1 MRSLSKLVNYF
12 TSVYSNSP
20 KFNNSLYHFL
30 KLFYERSAKS
40 HKSHSLLGNVF
51 KNSKWTNYKIQ
62 NIKISFLNSFIRI
75 SLLSFVLLLFIIT
88 YKQNVLLLVELLYN
102 TIYLLIRDIL
112 YDYVNLSISTVLV
125 LIYFFK
131 TYIVNYYIYL
141 LSPFKKNDFKKGKPT
156 KLRSKRKKLRTS
168 DSASTLSYYKNSNKI
183 DANHHNTISS
193 IFKIKNQLYWLTK
206 TNNNLYSSL
215 TNAFHLN
222 SKLILLNNHKSHN
235 LNYIYNLKSRSN
247 SVGLNLTKTEN
258 LNISTNVNYNKH
270 ISKKFY
276 DVTTFD
282 TILNSS
288 LNILKQTRWLTKNL
302 LVSDKFILHT
312 NFFTEYKKIVGT
324 NTTLSNLSNVN
335 VWASSNITKNANTQ
349 RIIPALYHSKNLN
362 FNNAQLINNF
372 DESRLW
378 LFKKIY
384 FNTIIRNAD
393 VVTAFNNKSNYNN
406 TTSYN
411 NNLLHSDFIK
421 KSISYNLLFLD
432 NTIGSKKTLDLNSF
446 SGISNSG
453 FTYNVLDY
461 NLLTDD
467 NIDNLINSFIVNTNN
482 LDSFNFYHNVYPV
495 NRFDILDINLKYI
508 N

>member
-1 MRSLSKLVNYF
+1 MRSLTKLVNYF

-40 HKSHSLLGNVF
+40 YKSYSLLGNVF

-62 NIKISFLNSFIRI
+62 NIKISFLNSFIKI
-75 SLLSFVLLLFIIT
+75 SLLSFVLVLFIVT
-88 YKQNVLLLVELLYN
+88 YKQNVSLLVELLYN
-102 TIYLLIRDIL
+102 TMYLLIRDIL

-131 TYIVNYYIYL
+131 TYVVNYYIYL

-156 KLRSKRKKLRTS
+156 KLRSKRKKIFIS
-168 DSASTLSYYKNSNKI
+168 DNASSLSYHKNNNKT
-183 DANHHNTISS
+183 DVNHHGTVSS
-193 IFKIKNQLYWLTK
+193 IFKIKNQLYWLSI
-206 TNNNLYSSL
+206 TNSNLYNSI
-215 TNAFHLN
+215 TTTFHLN
-222 SKLILLNNHKSHN
+222 SKLILLNNYKNQN
-235 LNYIYNLKSRSN
+235 LNYIYNLRNKSN
-247 SVGLNLTKTEN
+247 NLGLNLANTEN
-258 LNISTNVNYNKH
+258 LNVSTNVNYNKR

-276 DVTTFD
+276 DVTMFD

-324 NTTLSNLSNVN
+324 NTTLSNLSNYN
-335 VWASSNITKNANTQ
+335 VWASSNITKNPNTQ
-349 RIIPALYHSKNLN
+349 KIVPTLYNSKNLN

-393 VVTAFNNKSNYNN
+393 VVTAFNNKSNYFN
-406 TTSYN
+406 TSSYN
-411 NNLLHSDFIK
+411 NNLLYSDFIK
-421 KSISYNLLFLD
+421 KSMSYNLLFLD
-432 NTIGSKKTLDLNSF
+432 NTISSKKTLDLKSF

-453 FTYNVLDY
+453 FTYNILDY

-482 LDSFNFYHNVYPV
+482 LDSFNFYNNVYPIDQL
-495 NRFDILDINLKYI
+495 DILDINLKYI

>member
-1 MRSLSKLVNYF
+1 MRSLNKLVNYF

-40 HKSHSLLGNVF
+40 YKSYSLLGNVF

-62 NIKISFLNSFIRI
+62 NIKISFLNSFIKI
-75 SLLSFVLLLFIIT
+75 SLLSFVLLLLIVT
-88 YKQNVLLLVELLYN
+88 YKQNVSLLIELLYN

-131 TYIVNYYIYL
+131 TYVVNYYIYL

-156 KLRSKRKKLRTS
+156 KLRSKRKKLYIS
-168 DSASTLSYYKNSNKI
+168 DNASSLSDYRNNSKT
-183 DANHHNTISS
+183 DVNHHSTVSS
-193 IFKIKNQLYWLTK
+193 IFKIKNQLYWLSI
-206 TNNNLYSSL
+206 TNSNLYNSL
-215 TNAFHLN
+215 TTTFHLN
-222 SKLILLNNHKSHN
+222 SKLILLNNYKNQN
-235 LNYIYNLKSRSN
+235 LNYIYNLRNKSN
-247 SVGLNLTKTEN
+247 NLGLNLANTEN
-258 LNISTNVNYNKH
+258 LNVSTNVNYNKR

-276 DVTTFD
+276 DVTMFD

-324 NTTLSNLSNVN
+324 NTTLSNLSNAN
-335 VWASSNITKNANTQ
+335 VWASSNITKNYNTQ
-349 RIIPALYHSKNLN
+349 KIVPTLYHSKNLN

-393 VVTAFNNKSNYNN
+393 VVTAFNNKSNYVNAS
-406 TTSYN
+406 SYN

-421 KSISYNLLFLD
+421 KSMSYNLLFLD
-432 NTIGSKKTLDLNSF
+432 NTISSKKTLDLKSF

-453 FTYNVLDY
+453 FTYSILDY

-482 LDSFNFYHNVYPV
+482 LDSFNFYNNLYPIDQL
-495 NRFDILDINLKYI
+495 DILDINLKYI